1 MANEKIIDVETKVCL
16 KIDRFIDENDFELL
30 FDIEEIEISI
40 CEFKTLIEK
49 YEEIHVELKQELSV
63 QYDQMYSNFAAKFK
77 TMTNWLKTAKIELKR
92 RKREKQEKEEQVK
105 KEEEKEK
112 ENKIRHKLKIEEKYF
127 RERIDQNIINIAEK
141 GSEFVEDIEK
151 SLNDLKEIVTRYS
164 ELFVR
169 IEDAFGDEFDAV
181 FGGSLSKADF

>member
-1 MANEKIIDVETKVCL
+1 
-16 KIDRFIDENDFELL
+16 
-30 FDIEEIEISI
+30 
-40 CEFKTLIEK
+40 
-49 YEEIHVELKQELSV
+49 
-63 QYDQMYSNFAAKFK
+63 MYSNFAAKFK

-92 RKREKQEKEEQVK
+92 RIQEKQEKEEQVK

-151 SLNDLKEIVTRYS
+151 SLNDLKEIVMCYS

-169 IEDAFGDEFDAV
+169 IEDAFADEFDAV
-181 FGGSLSKADF
+181 YGGVYQKQIFKINELV